1 MNRSKQR
8 RMGKKAIVVLLVGLA
23 LAFVHLADAQQPK
36 KMYRLGFI
44 SNRTGMGPNEEAFR
58 RGLRDLGYIEGE
70 NLVIEWRFV
79 SGQLDRYPEVAVEL
93 VRLHCCF
100 RIRSQ
105 PGGQAIDQHYT
116 HSDDE
121 CKR

>member
-1 MNRSKQR
+1 MKRAAVPS
-8 RMGKKAIVVLLVGLA
+8 ILVVVVLLA
-23 LAFVHLADAQQPK
+23 LGVTAEAQQAK
-36 KMYRLGFI
+36 KIYRLGFI
-44 SNRTGMGPNEEAFR
+44 SNRAEMGPNEEAFR